1 MSVIAQKKIQCVWE
15 FVPWFFFSHP
25 EVRSTNLTF
34 LTYSDQK
41 CRTHSLMSIHL
52 VHQES
57 KNFYWSIVYQT
68 SSQSLKQSTYQPLSF
83 QIVLKTPTT
92 SPPKIAFNICSYIH
106 LVWIGTVPR
115 SRSCR
120 AEWHA
125 SPPTSLLPSWFPTSC
140 SLLSSTSTS
149 TSCSTSP
156 SDRSRSRRSYCGTST
171 KWNLTPSH
179 RYIQKD
185 NLLI

>member
-1 MSVIAQKKIQCVWE
+1 
-15 FVPWFFFSHP
+15 
-25 EVRSTNLTF
+25 
-34 LTYSDQK
+34 
-41 CRTHSLMSIHL
+41 MSIHL

-57 KNFYWSIVYQT
+57 KNLHWSIVNKT
-68 SSQSLKQSTYQPLSF
+68 SSQSLNQSTYQPLSF
-83 QIVLKTPTT
+83 RIVLNTPMTSSQKTAY
-92 SPPKIAFNICSYIH
+92 KICLH

-140 SLLSSTSTS
+140 SLLSSASTS

-156 SDRSRSRRSYCGTST
+156 SYRSWSRRSYCGTST

-179 RYIQKD
+179 RYIQKG
-185 NLLI
+185 NLLIELILFNHHYSSEAENLVNTTAFENYSWLLLVTRDIQSATTKKSRE